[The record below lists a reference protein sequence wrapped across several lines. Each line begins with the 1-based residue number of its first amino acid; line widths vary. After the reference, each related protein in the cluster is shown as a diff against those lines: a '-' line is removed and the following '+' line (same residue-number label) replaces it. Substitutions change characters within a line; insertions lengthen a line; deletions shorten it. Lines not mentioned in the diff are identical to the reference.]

1 MQTIGPP
8 KDNGTL
14 DTILVQAEG
23 KTGDQVERPALAQ
36 SEAEYRK
43 QMGQVPEQDHAQK
56 YDGADGRARES
67 WKAFA
72 ATPNRPTATWP

>member
-23 KTGDQVERPALAQ
+23 KTGDQVERSAALAL
-36 SEAEYRK
+36 A
-43 QMGQVPEQDHAQK
+43 V
-56 YDGADGRARES
+56 
-67 WKAFA
+67 KAPGCLMA
-72 ATPNRPTATWP
+72 P